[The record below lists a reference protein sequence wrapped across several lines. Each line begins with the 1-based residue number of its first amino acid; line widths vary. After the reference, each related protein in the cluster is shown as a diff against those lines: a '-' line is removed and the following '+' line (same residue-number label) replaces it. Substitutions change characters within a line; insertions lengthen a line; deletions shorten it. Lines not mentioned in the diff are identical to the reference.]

1 MKNFK
6 INNYKELDLL
16 IEKTKDKNIFF
27 FPQFEYSHTPINN
40 INTKGFIIGI
50 DRSTTK
56 GDIYKSILESL
67 SFDTKN
73 IINFVKNNSNI
84 KINRIICSGG
94 SVKNKKWMKIKSNV
108 LGKNIYLDKRVE
120 NVSLGSAILAGLAS
134 NVYKDEDEAFNKII
148 DKYTIIKKDV
158 YRVNYY
164 KKIFQKYLNSVDNL
178 YKINKII

>member
-1 MKNFK
+1 
-6 INNYKELDLL
+6 
-16 IEKTKDKNIFF
+16 
-27 FPQFEYSHTPINN
+27 
-40 INTKGFIIGI
+40 
-50 DRSTTK
+50 K

-94 SVKNKKWMKIKSNV
+94 GVKNKEWMKIKSNV

-134 NVYKDEDEAFNKII
+134 KVYKDEDEAFKKIK
-148 DKYTIIKKDV
+148 DKYTIVKKDI
-158 YRVNYY
+158 YRVRYY
-164 KKIFQKYLNSVDNL
+164 NKTFQKYLNSIDNL
-178 YKINKII
+178 YKINNII